1 MSDKRP
7 VWQKLAGLLPHSDKK
22 EEANRAA
29 QVTENGRSAPTPDP
43 LEAVEKELRKLG
55 KAQFKANTLA
65 ESQLARWEEALEM
78 VQQAQK
84 TDAEQQQKLVEQ
96 QVAAAQHKLLQA
108 MIPALDGLENA
119 LQSGQRFLKI
129 RDLAAGLSDKS
140 AAQAVLVSPAD
151 RAMLAGWLDGLRL
164 IRERLLAILEAGGV
178 TAIPAVGH
186 PFNPYLHTAVATTKT
201 ANAPT
206 IEPGTI
212 VAEERRGY
220 QSAAGVLRYAE
231 VIVYKP

>member
-1 MSDKRP
+1 MSDTRP
-7 VWQKLAGLLPHSDKK
+7 LWQKLTGRLPQLDKK
-22 EEANRAA
+22 EERDTAPAA
-29 QVTENGRSAPTPDP
+29 ADNGRSTPAA
-43 LEAVEKELRKLG
+43 LESIEKELRKLG

-65 ESQLARWEEALEM
+65 ESQLARWEEALAA
-78 VQQAQK
+78 VQQAPK
-84 TDAEQQQKLVEQ
+84 TDAAQQQKLVEQ

-108 MIPALDGLENA
+108 IIPALDGLENA
-119 LQSGQRFLKI
+119 LASGQRFLKI
-129 RDLAAGLSDKS
+129 RDLAAELPDKT
-140 AAQAVLVSPAD
+140 AAQAALVSPAD

-164 IRERLLAILEAGGV
+164 LRERLLAILEAGGV
-178 TAIPAVGH
+178 TPIPAVGH
-186 PFNPYLHTAVATTKT
+186 PFNPYLHTAVATTGT
-201 ANAPT
+201 ANPQT

>member
-1 MSDKRP
+1 MSDTRP
-7 VWQKLAGLLPHSDKK
+7 LWQKLTGRLPQLDKK
-22 EEANRAA
+22 EERDTAPAA
-29 QVTENGRSAPTPDP
+29 ADNGRSTPAA
-43 LEAVEKELRKLG
+43 LESIEKELRKLG

-65 ESQLARWEEALEM
+65 ESQLARWEEALAA

-84 TDAEQQQKLVEQ
+84 TDAAQQQKLVEQ

-108 MIPALDGLENA
+108 IIPALDGLENA
-119 LQSGQRFLKI
+119 LASGQRFLKI
-129 RDLAAGLSDKS
+129 RDLAADLPDKT

-164 IRERLLAILEAGGV
+164 LRERLLAILEAGGV
-178 TAIPAVGH
+178 TPIPAVGH

-201 ANAPT
+201 ANPQT